1 MDFYFMMR
9 RWKLTLISVAVVAL
23 GLFIGRRSKVDVERS
38 YVEIGERVE
47 VFMKRRCENTSGEC
61 TSMSTSMWDFEEGA
75 KGYPSEEDSEWSKV
89 RQTICGQGDG
99 SAFHELPKVTSTTLL
114 NRRVEVPYDL
124 PSEFLLICNVDQK
137 HNVVGALFRKN
148 TLQLLRRIEIS
159 RLLNAEVSGQIWLWS
174 LDRERNV
181 LLSSTAERT

>member
-1 MDFYFMMR
+1 M
-9 RWKLTLISVAVVAL
+9 
-23 GLFIGRRSKVDVERS
+23 ERS

-47 VFMKRRCENTSGEC
+47 VLMKRRCENVRGEC
-61 TSMSTSMWDFEEGA
+61 VSTSTSLWDFEDGE
-75 KGYPSEEDSEWSKV
+75 KGYPSEEDSEWSEV
-89 RQTICGQGDG
+89 RQTICGEGVG
-99 SAFHELPKVTSTTLL
+99 SFHELPKVTSTTLL

-137 HNVVGALFRKN
+137 HTVVGALFRKN
-148 TLQLLRRIEIS
+148 TIQLLRRIEIS

>member
-1 MDFYFMMR
+1 MR
-9 RWKLTLISVAVVAL
+9 RWKIWLLSSVAVVVL
-23 GLFIGRRSKVDVERS
+23 GLFIGRSKVERS

-47 VFMKRRCENTSGEC
+47 VLMKRRCEIVRGEC
-61 TSMSTSMWDFEEGA
+61 VSTSTSLWDFEEGA
-75 KGYPSEEDSEWSKV
+75 KGYPSEEDSEWSEV
-89 RQTICGQGDG
+89 RQVICGQGDG
-99 SAFHELPKVTSTTLL
+99 SFHELPKVTSTTLL

-137 HNVVGALFRKN
+137 HTVVGALFRKN